1 MCFGYALNRFE
12 FGVLFRYAF
21 VMWYGLD
28 YDLDM
33 VWDIV
38 WFLYGFGM
46 VCERSGFLGVQV
58 VLALKKERETARGHA
73 FGWYFSTGI
82 LVLMWFWYVFFKGRE
97 RLFRGLWWV
106 GLEKGKRNSQTPFP
120 LAKFRVKVSSKLTN
134 THPDQEMISH
144 NPSNAP
150 V

>member
-1 MCFGYALNRFE
+1 MLWIRFE

-58 VLALKKERETARGHA
+58 GWLWKRKEKQLGDML
-73 FGWYFSTGI
+73 
-82 LVLMWFWYVFFKGRE
+82 LVDISRRVFWCWCGSDMFFLKGRE

-106 GLEKGKRNSQTPFP
+106 GLEKGKRNSQTLFP
-120 LAKFRVKVSSKLTN
+120 SAKFRVKVSSKLTN